1 MLDVENGSRY
11 ELGNF
16 PRNGYPRDLH
26 VRPLATKLTND
37 PGWQSHGGPSLKHPA
52 RGLPTSLSVPV
63 PKGSI
68 EQVHFVGIFALFASA
83 EKFGQRGA
91 SISLLSNG
99 QSVYDFPLINGH
111 HYFDG
116 AGEDLLDQ
124 SCGDGSH
131 LSTIGCALFE
141 SKRIRLDVLSISIP
155 RNLAFDSLI
164 FRDLGTESSFVLFDV
179 VFEIK
184 EQSRCPFHSSGGGIS
199 LGDLAGIV
207 RVRDRVRFQKAIQQM
222 LTGFDSSQDLEEA
235 RGEALTFLA
244 VVTAGM
250 LEAGGSRSL
259 HRIQLEAA
267 RRFDQDDGI
276 PTLKISIQE
285 ILDRVV
291 GDWLNTEE
299 SQPKLIDKALSL
311 VDRNF
316 ARDLTD
322 ETVAN
327 EIGLSTSHFRFLFKQ
342 SVGQPFHKFLIASRL
357 ERAKLLLEESDLS
370 VSEIALSV
378 GFGGLASFSRAFN
391 QRFSVSPS
399 EFRKVRGK

>member
-1 MLDVENGSRY
+1 MLDIESGSRY
-11 ELGNF
+11 ELGSF
-16 PRNGYPRDLH
+16 PRNGFPRELH
-26 VRPLATKLTND
+26 VRPLATKLSSE
-37 PGWQSHGGPSLKHPA
+37 PGWQSHGGPSQKHPA
-52 RGLPTSLSVPV
+52 RGLPTTLSVV
-63 PKGSI
+63 APKGVI
-68 EQVHFVGIFALFASA
+68 DQIHLVGIFALYAGS
-83 EKFGQRGA
+83 EKFNQRGA
-91 SISLLSNG
+91 SICLTLNG
-99 QSVYDFPLINGH
+99 DSIHEFPLHHGH

-116 AGEDLLDQ
+116 AGQELLDQ
-124 SCGDGSH
+124 SSGDGSH
-131 LSTIGCALFE
+131 LSTVGCALFE
-141 SKRIRLDVLSISIP
+141 DKRIRLDVLSISVP
-155 RNLAFDSLI
+155 RNISFDSVI
-164 FRDLGTESSFVLFDV
+164 FRDMGTESSFVIFDV

-184 EQSRCPFHSSGGGIS
+184 EANRCPFHSANGGVS
-199 LGDLAGIV
+199 LADLAGIV
-207 RVRDRVRFQKAIQQM
+207 RVRDRVRFQKAVQQM
-222 LTGFDSSQDLEEA
+222 FNGFDHSQDIEEA

-259 HRIQLEAA
+259 HRVQLEAA
-267 RRFDQDDGI
+267 RTFDQLHNLSD
-276 PTLKISIQE
+276 LKSSIE
-285 ILDRVV
+285 IMLDRVV
-291 GDWLNTEE
+291 GEWLNQEE
-299 SQPKLIDKALSL
+299 SQPRLIEKALTL

-357 ERAKLLLEESDLS
+357 ERAKLLLEDSELS
-370 VSEIALSV
+370 VSEIAHSV